1 MAPPQRFSVGINYWP
16 RRSWLAM
23 WRRFDAGEIGEDF
36 RRIAELG
43 LDGVRFFLRWD
54 DFQPDPAW
62 VDPAMLERF
71 DAVLALAADAG
82 VQTIPVLFCG
92 HMAGVNWLPAWTL
105 DRSRPRGAYRTIAGG
120 VPSPFGIANPYAG
133 ELLDAQIVLARAL
146 GERARA
152 HPAIRA
158 WDLGHAFSDVAQPSH
173 AKVSSGEHSKAPAA
187 EGEVAAWSARLAS
200 ALRESSALPVT
211 AGTQWADLTEDR
223 DIRLGSLCAP
233 FAFASMSGYGVR
245 GAFAR
250 NRLDPEAL
258 PFLAS
263 LAASFS
269 FKPVLVNAFG
279 NPTCPPGKFSAF
291 DRYAE
296 PGEPPNP
303 TISPDDTAFATYPCR
318 TEEENAAYCRA
329 VLERLHA
336 DGRLGAYWWCWADYP
351 DEACDEPAGGLAPGE
366 RTYGI
371 VRADGSEKPVAAA
384 LSAFARERRP
394 VLRANDPPTIAAN
407 YYYRTLPAST
417 KTLYDAY
424 LRRIDRASL
433 SR

>member
-1 MAPPQRFSVGINYWP
+1 
-16 RRSWLAM
+16 M
-23 WRRFDAGEIGEDF
+23 WRRFDPGEIREDF
-36 RRIAELG
+36 ARIAALG

-54 DFQPDPAW
+54 EFQPEPAR
-62 VDPAMLERF
+62 VDGTMLERL
-71 DAVLALAADAG
+71 DALLAHAADAG
-82 VQTIPVLFCG
+82 LRTIPTLFFG
-92 HMAGVNWLPAWTL
+92 HLGGTNWLPPWAL
-105 DRSRPRGAYRTIAGG
+105 DRSRPRGPFRTMAGDAPTAY
-120 VPSPFGIANPYAG
+120 GIANMYAG
-133 ELLDAQIVLARAL
+133 ELLEAQLVLARAL
-146 GERARA
+146 GERCRA

-158 WDLGHAFSDVAQPSH
+158 WDLGHEFSNVCEPSH

-187 EGEVAAWSARLAS
+187 ESEVAAWSARLAG
-200 ALRESSALPVT
+200 ALRETSSLPVT
-211 AGTQWADLTEDR
+211 AGTHWADLTQDR
-223 DIRLGSLCAP
+223 DIRLGSLCAR

-291 DRYAE
+291 DRFPE
-296 PGEPPNP
+296 LGEPPNP
-303 TISPDDTAFATYPCR
+303 TISAGDTAFATYPCR
-318 TEEENAAYCRA
+318 TEEENAAYCSA
-329 VLERLHA
+329 ALERLHA

-351 DEACDEPAGGLAPGE
+351 DELRDEPPFDLAPHE
-366 RTYGI
+366 RTFGI
-371 VRADGSEKPVAAA
+371 VRSDGSEKPVAAA
-384 LSAFARERRP
+384 LSAFARERRN
-394 VLRANDPPTIAAN
+394 VVRANDPPTIAAN

-424 LRRIDRASL
+424 VRRADRSRLRT
-433 SR
+433 